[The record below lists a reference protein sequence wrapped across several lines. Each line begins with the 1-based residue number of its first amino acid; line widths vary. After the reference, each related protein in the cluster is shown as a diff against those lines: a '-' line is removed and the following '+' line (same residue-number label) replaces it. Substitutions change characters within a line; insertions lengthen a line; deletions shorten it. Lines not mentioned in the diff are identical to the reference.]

1 MLEIGVQTHNAVD
14 DRNPD
19 AGFAMLKDAGFTCC
33 DFSLNMYLK
42 NTDLYQERLNGFF
55 DPPVEEIEAFFRP
68 HKEAAKK
75 NGIQIHQMH
84 MPYPNFVPGASQ
96 KVNDYLVKEMAPKSM
111 QLCAFMDCKFI
122 VIHGLKVKAY
132 YGSEEAEWAK
142 TEEFIDTIAPAAR
155 ELGITI
161 CVENIYNSS
170 GKHIVEGP
178 CCNAKKAAERI
189 DKVNEKYGA
198 EVLGFC
204 FDTGHANLVGID
216 YEPFLTTLGSRLK
229 VLHIHDNDGIA
240 DLHQM
245 PFTFTKTRENNPSTD
260 WNGFLRGLK
269 AAGFDGVLSFETAP
283 VLKSFPKELRP
294 QALHMIAE
302 IGRYFAKQLENMH
315 DRG

>member
-1 MLEIGVQTHNAVD
+1 MLEIGVQTHNAVKD
-14 DRNPD
+14 ENPD
-19 AGFAMLKDAGFTCC
+19 EGFAMLKDAGFTCC

-42 NTDLYQERLNGFF
+42 NTDLYQHRVNGFF
-55 DPPVEEIEAFFRP
+55 DPSAEEIEKFFKP
-68 HKEAAKK
+68 HKETAKK
-75 NGIQIHQMH
+75 HGVRIHQMH
-84 MPYPNFVPGASQ
+84 MPYPNFIPGAPDEI
-96 KVNDYLVKEMAPKSM
+96 NDYLLHEMAPKSLK
-111 QLCAFMDCKFI
+111 LCAYLDCKYI
-122 VIHGLKVKAY
+122 VVHGLKVKQY

-142 TEEFIDTIAPAAR
+142 TEEFIETIAPMAK

-189 DKVNEKYGA
+189 DRINEKYGA

-216 YEPFLTTLGSRLK
+216 YEPFLSTLGKRLK

-283 VLKSFPKELRP
+283 VLKSFPKELQP

-302 IGRYFAKQLENMH
+302 IGRYFAEQLENMP

>member
-1 MLEIGVQTHNAVD
+1 MLEVGVQTHNSILD
-14 DRNPD
+14 ENPD
-19 AGFAMLKDAGFTCC
+19 IGFKMLADAGFTCC

-42 NTDLYQERLNGFF
+42 NKEIYEHRLNGFF
-55 DPPVEEIEAFFRP
+55 DQSSEDIQAFFIP

-75 NGIQIHQMH
+75 NGIRIHQMH
-84 MPYPNFVPGASQ
+84 MPYPNFVPGAS
-96 KVNDYLVKEMAPKSM
+96 KEINDYLVHEMAPKSM
-111 QLCAFMDCKFI
+111 QLCAFMDCKYI
-122 VIHGLKVKAY
+122 VIHGLKVKQY

-142 TEEFIDTIAPAAR
+142 TEEFIETIAPLAK

-161 CVENIYNSS
+161 CVENIYNSA

-178 CCNAKKAAERI
+178 CCNARKAVERI
-189 DKVNEKYGA
+189 DRINGKYGA

-216 YEPFLTTLGSRLK
+216 YAPFLTTLGKRLK

-245 PFTFTKTRENNPSTD
+245 PFTFTKTRENKPSTD
-260 WNGFLRGLK
+260 WDGFLRGLK
-269 AAGFDGVLSFETAP
+269 AAEFNGVLSFETAP
-283 VLKSFPKELRP
+283 ILTSFPKELRQ

-302 IGRYFAKQLENMH
+302 IGYYFAKKLEEI
-315 DRG
+315 

>member
-1 MLEIGVQTHNAVD
+1 MPEIGVQTHNAVFD
-14 DRNPD
+14 ENPD
-19 AGFAMLKDAGFTCC
+19 TGFRMIKEAGFTCC

-42 NTDLYQERLNGFF
+42 NTDLYLHRVNGFF
-55 DPPVEEIEAFFRP
+55 DPPIDEMERFFAP

-75 NGIQIHQMH
+75 HGIRIHQMH
-84 MPYPNFVPGASQ
+84 MPYPNFIPDAAQ
-96 KVNDYLVKEMAPKSM
+96 EINDYLLKEMAPKSL
-111 QLCAFMDCKFI
+111 QICDYFDCKYI
-122 VIHGLKVKAY
+122 VIHGLKVKQF

-142 TEEFIDTIAPAAR
+142 TEEFIETIAPMAK

-161 CVENIYNSS
+161 CAENIYTSA
-170 GKHIVEGP
+170 GKHIVDGP
-178 CCNAKKAAERI
+178 CCNARKMAERI
-189 DKVNEKYGA
+189 DRINEKFRA

-216 YEPFLTTLGSRLK
+216 FEKFLGTIGQRLK

-245 PFTFTKTRENNPSTD
+245 PFTFTKTRENHPSTD

-269 AAGFDGVLSFETAP
+269 AAKFDGVLSFETAP
-283 VLKSFPKELRP
+283 VLQSFPPELRP

-302 IGRYFAKQLENMH
+302 IGHYFAKKLEE
-315 DRG
+315 D